1 MLLRPPGQSRC
12 QKQRM
17 QGIMQNHAFGQEFAA
32 LGEREFGEPTER
44 IGSARNGLQKEKP
57 PWWRGNHG
65 GPTRNNAAAR
75 RGGRLPQVSGHRRGT
90 GPVPD
95 FGENI
100 ADASYLGP

>member
-32 LGEREFGEPTER
+32 LGEREFGR
-44 IGSARNGLQKEKP
+44 QRNGQGQPAMDCKRKSR
-57 PWWRGNHG
+57 RGG
-65 GPTRNNAAAR
+65 GETTAALLETMR
-75 RGGRLPQVSGHRRGT
+75 QPGEGGRLPQVSGHRRGT